1 MSILFIILI
10 VIAAF
15 VALLLLIAT
24 FTKKEYAI
32 EREVTINRPT
42 QEVFDFV
49 RILKNQDH
57 YNKWWMMDPNVIKSF
72 KGTDGTVGFV
82 AGTAPIK
89 K

>member
-1 MSILFIILI
+1 MR
-10 VIAAF
+10 IATI
-15 VALLLLIAT
+15 VALLMLIAT
-24 FTKKEYAI
+24 FTKKEYVI
-32 EREVTINRPT
+32 EREVAINRPK
-42 QEVFDFV
+42 QDVFDFV

-57 YNKWWMMDPNVIKSF
+57 YNKWWMMDPNVKKSF